1 MTKLLPIAFVC
12 LLSAGSS
19 FVFGQEKNDH
29 VCSETGYTTAKL
41 TFDHSND
48 KNILVKRLDYHN
60 HNNDLKADVSDVSN
74 LLVIQDFISS
84 DESTDFNC
92 SGGFCMNEDH
102 FHKKGLTIKR
112 QYFYYFLNISC

>member
-29 VCSETGYTTAKL
+29 FFLETGYSSDDLAFEHNLQNDVQL
-41 TFDHSND
+41 THFDQDHD
-48 KNILVKRLDYHN
+48 HKVEI
-60 HNNDLKADVSDVSN
+60 SDASD
-74 LLVIQDFISS
+74 LLVMQDFISS

>member
-19 FVFGQEKNDH
+19 FVFGQERNDH
-29 VCSETGYTTAKL
+29 FSLETGYSTDDFVFELHLDKEIQPKC
-41 TFDHSND
+41 FDH
-48 KNILVKRLDYHN
+48 
-60 HNNDLKADVSDVSN
+60 ADHDHEAEISDASD
-74 LLVIQDFISS
+74 LLVMQDFISS